1 MDAAIEVKGFSWKY
15 ALSQDWV
22 LKDINLTVHK
32 GEFLGIVGPSGSG
45 KTTLC
50 LSLTGLIPNLARGTI
65 NGSIYVDG
73 LDTQK
78 SRLHELI
85 RKVGVVFQDPESQFV
100 TMSVEDEIAF
110 PLENF
115 GYPVQ
120 DMIHRISNAME
131 LTRLTGLKEKYPHEL
146 SGGQKQRVAIAS
158 FLALRPEIL
167 ILDEPTSDL
176 DPVGKSEVFSV
187 LADLKKHENITLVVV
202 EHNTEEMC
210 KYADRVV
217 LLNSGR
223 IDRVGKPE
231 EFFSAVDDLKG
242 AGVYPP
248 QVTELAYTLME
259 KIHASQPLPITIENA
274 DFFRKITMPTIT
286 TPLDNGSEPKPQTYE
301 QVVLIEN
308 LKHTYPDGTQAL
320 RGIDLVF
327 NRSEYVALI
336 GQNASGKTTLVK
348 HLVGLLRPT
357 EGDVEVFGVNTRK
370 TSVAELAKRVGFV
383 YQNPDHQ
390 LFCKTAFEECAYGL
404 VNQGQKEDEIRDRVD
419 RVLRIVGLEGF
430 ENTETFLLGKGQR
443 TRLAVA
449 ATLVMEPELIIVDE
463 PTTGQDMRQA
473 ESIMGLLD
481 QLNRDGKTILIITH
495 NMRLVAEH
503 AKRAVVMLNGKIVA
517 DAPVR
522 EVFRQTKLLHEAY
535 LTPPQITTLGEML
548 FPSGPTFLTVEELQA
563 ALLGAN

>member
-1 MDAAIEVKGFSWKY
+1 MNAIEVKDFSWKY
-15 ALSQDWV
+15 TLSRDWV
-22 LKDINLTVHK
+22 LKGINLTVRK

-50 LSLTGLIPNLARGTI
+50 LSLTGLIPNLTRGTI
-65 NGSIYVDG
+65 NGSIHING

-78 SRLHELI
+78 SPLHELI

-115 GYPVQ
+115 GYPVN
-120 DMIHRISNAME
+120 DMANRISKAME
-131 LTRLTGLKEKYPHEL
+131 LTRLTGLREKYPHEL

-187 LADLKKHENITLVVV
+187 LADLKKNENITLVVV

-210 KYADRVV
+210 KYADRIV
-217 LLNSGR
+217 LLNSGT
-223 IDRVGKPE
+223 IDRVGEPE
-231 EFFSAVDDLKG
+231 EFFSEVDELKA

-248 QVTELAYTLME
+248 QITELAYGL
-259 KIHASQPLPITIENA
+259 KKLNPSRPLPITLEQVE
-274 DFFRKITMPTIT
+274 FFRKIRIPEIAMGVG
-286 TPLDNGSEPKPQTYE
+286 DGSEHGPQQSE
-301 QVVLIEN
+301 RVVVIEN

-320 RGIDLVF
+320 RGIDLAL
-327 NRSEYVALI
+327 NRGEYVALI

-348 HLVGLLRPT
+348 HLVGLLKPT
-357 EGDVEVFGVNTRK
+357 EGNVEVFDVNTRQ
-370 TSVAELAKRVGFV
+370 TSVAELANRVGFV

-390 LFCKTAFEECAYGL
+390 LFCQTTFEECAYGL
-404 VNQGQKEDEIRDRVD
+404 VNQGMKEDEVHTRVSQ
-419 RVLRIVGLEGF
+419 VLKTVGLEGF
-430 ENTETFLLGKGQR
+430 EDTETFLLGKGQR

-463 PTTGQDMRQA
+463 PTTGQDMKQA
-473 ESIMGLLD
+473 ESVMGLLD
-481 QLNRDGKTILIITH
+481 QLNREGRTILIITH

-503 AKRAVVMLNGKIVA
+503 TKRAVVMLNGKIVT
-517 DAPVR
+517 DGPVR
-522 EVFRQTKLLHEAY
+522 EVFSQTKLLHEAY
-535 LTPPQITTLGEML
+535 LTPPQITTLAEIL
-548 FPSGPTFLTVEELQA
+548 YPRGPRFLTVEELQA
-563 ALLGAN
+563 TLLGTN

>member
-1 MDAAIEVKGFSWKY
+1 MDAIEVKGFSWKY
-15 ALSQDWV
+15 ALSRDWV
-22 LKDINLTVHK
+22 LKDINLTVHR

-50 LSLTGLIPNLARGTI
+50 LSLTGLIPNLTRGTI
-65 NGSIYVDG
+65 SGSISVDG

-78 SRLHELI
+78 SRLPELI

-115 GYPVQ
+115 GYPVSE
-120 DMIHRISNAME
+120 MISRISNAME
-131 LTRLTGLKEKYPHEL
+131 LTRLSGLKEKYPHEL

-158 FLALRPEIL
+158 FLALRPGIL

-210 KYADRVV
+210 RYADRIV
-217 LLNSGR
+217 LLNSGQIER
-223 IDRVGKPE
+223 AGEPE
-231 EFFSAVDDLKG
+231 EFFSAVDELKG

-248 QVTELAYTLME
+248 QVTELAYGLKELTP
-259 KIHASQPLPITIENA
+259 SRPFPITLEHA
-274 DFFRKITMPTIT
+274 DFFKKIRIPEIATAIG
-286 TPLDNGSEPKPQTYE
+286 DGSQKSPE
-301 QVVLIEN
+301 QSERVVVIEN

-320 RGIDLVF
+320 QGISLVF
-327 NRSEYVALI
+327 HRGEYVALI

-348 HLVGLLRPT
+348 HIVGLLKPT
-357 EGDVEVFGVNTRK
+357 EGHVEVFNVNTGK

-390 LFCKTAFEECAYGL
+390 LFCKTTFEECAYGL
-404 VNQGQKEDEIRDRVD
+404 VNQGLEEDEVHTRVS
-419 RVLRIVGLEGF
+419 RVLKIVGLDGLED
-430 ENTETFLLGKGQR
+430 TETFLLGKGQR

-463 PTTGQDMRQA
+463 PTTGQDMKQA
-473 ESIMGLLD
+473 EGIMGLLD
-481 QLNRDGKTILIITH
+481 QLNHDGKTIIIITH

-503 AKRAVVMLNGKIVA
+503 TKRAVVMLNGKIVA
-517 DAPVR
+517 DGPVR
-522 EVFRQTKLLHEAY
+522 EVFSQTKLLHEAY
-535 LTPPQITTLGEML
+535 LAPPQITTLGEIL
-548 FPSGPTFLTVEELQA
+548 YPQGPRFLTVAELQA
-563 ALLGAN
+563 ALLGTN